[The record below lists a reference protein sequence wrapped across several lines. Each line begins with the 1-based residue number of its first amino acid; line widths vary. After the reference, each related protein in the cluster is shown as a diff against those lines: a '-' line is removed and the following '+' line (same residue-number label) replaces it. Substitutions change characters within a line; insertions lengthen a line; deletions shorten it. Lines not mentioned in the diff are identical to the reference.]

1 MPAATTVPVKTS
13 FIEPGDGNGSSCCGD
28 RAKILPGVG
37 HAGHGLCQVVGSRA
51 FASEASAPPAYTSR
65 GSRACRLRVDVQL
78 PDRRWAHVVNED
90 VGLTD
95 QLVEDRRS
103 VGWSR

>member
-51 FASEASAPPAYTSR
+51 FASEASAAGVYESGFSCLQAPGRRAASR
-65 GSRACRLRVDVQL
+65 SSMGSCR
-78 PDRRWAHVVNED
+78 
-90 VGLTD
+90 
-95 QLVEDRRS
+95 
-103 VGWSR
+103 